1 LSDARQKTIDHGYM
15 YASDEGIP
23 TVDKP
28 SKARRELLA
37 YIGILS
43 DPLEQIDL
51 EKFELLL
58 DRASKLTSR

>member
-1 LSDARQKTIDHGYM
+1 M